1 MDLST
6 IFAIQGGLLIL
17 SAATMFINFRINPTL
32 PEARY
37 WFISTMLTVVA
48 AFILSIFIAE
58 ESQTSLLNRLI
69 LISGNTIYALGFL
82 MFLNGALCSVDRN
95 PLSLYQV
102 VLYTFIL
109 AVAQLGSEISG
120 DNIHILRP
128 VISTTALCLISF
140 SAMHVMLFSPGRIT
154 YSRGLLA
161 TFSSLAAIMFA
172 LRSALLSL
180 KGFGWEVSEVWTH
193 ILPYYV
199 LTLIVFGFTISFI
212 LMTIQKL
219 QQHLEEQQ
227 VQMNKLN
234 EIAELANSTLDID
247 HILETVLEGLNKD
260 FRFNM
265 ITILFL
271 DDKQQLLYLK
281 RVHGNIPEKVKQILQ
296 NIIIPLSEKQN
307 ILIRT
312 LNSQETSYLEDI
324 KPSMLFHSDID
335 IELLAV
341 PSMLLFPL
349 VIEGNCIGVLS
360 LANTFEKIQI
370 KDKDI
375 NYIEQFVTH
384 IVSALRNANDYK
396 EIQRANAAANH
407 ANKAKSQ
414 FLANMSHELRTPM
427 NAVIGYSEMLVDFAK
442 VRGQEDMIPDL
453 EKIRNAG
460 SHLLTLIN
468 DVLDLS
474 KIEAA
479 KIELSLE
486 TINVDTLLS
495 DIKITSAPLFEKNS
509 NHFEYIAVNQ
519 LGEGFLDKTKV
530 YQILLNL
537 LSNAAKF
544 TKEGTIFLTSER
556 ITEFEVDYFIFK
568 ISDTGIGI
576 KSEQIREIF
585 EPFTQADLS
594 ITRKFGGTGLGL
606 SISRKFCEM
615 MNGEL
620 NVESKEGE
628 GSIFTVRIPN
638 NQSEP

>member
-17 SAATMFINFRINPTL
+17 SAATMFINFQINPTL

-37 WFISTMLTVVA
+37 WFISTMLLVVA
-48 AFILSIFIAE
+48 AFILSVFITE
-58 ESQTSLLNRLI
+58 ESQISLLNRLI
-69 LISGNTIYALGFL
+69 LISGNTIYVLGFL
-82 MFLNGALCSVDRN
+82 MFLNGALSSVDRN
-95 PLSLYQV
+95 PLSLFQV
-102 VLYTFIL
+102 IIFTFIL
-109 AVAQLGSEISG
+109 VVAQLGSEIAG
-120 DNIHILRP
+120 DNMLILRP
-128 VISTTALCLISF
+128 VISTAALCLISL
-140 SAMHVMLFSPGRIT
+140 AATHVMLFSPGRIT

-172 LRSALLSL
+172 LRSVLLFL
-180 KGFGWEVSEVWTH
+180 KEFGWEVSEVWSR

-219 QQHLEEQQ
+219 QQHLEERQL
-227 VQMNKLN
+227 QMNKLN
-234 EIAELANSTLDID
+234 EVAELANSTLDID
-247 HILETVLEGLNKD
+247 HVLETVLQGLNKD
-260 FRFNM
+260 FQFNM

-281 RVHGNIPEKVKQILQ
+281 RVHGKVPENVKQILQ
-296 NIIIPLSEKQN
+296 DVIIPLSEKQN

-312 LNSQETSYLEDI
+312 LNSQKTSYLEDI
-324 KPSMLFHSDID
+324 KPSMLFHSDI
-335 IELLAV
+335 ELLTV

-427 NAVIGYSEMLVDFAK
+427 NAVIGYSEMLVDIAK
-442 VRGQEDMIPDL
+442 MRGQEDMVPDL
-453 EKIRNAG
+453 EKISNAG
-460 SHLLTLIN
+460 GHLLTLIN

-474 KIEAA
+474 KIEAE
-479 KIELSLE
+479 KIEFSPE
-486 TINVDTLLS
+486 TINVDALLT
-495 DIKITSAPLFEKNS
+495 DIKTTSAPLFEKNK
-509 NHFEYIAVNQ
+509 NRFEHVEINQ
-519 LGEGFLDKTKV
+519 LGEGFLDNTKV
-530 YQILLNL
+530 NQILLNL

-544 TKEGTIFLTSER
+544 TKQGTITLTSER
-556 ITEFEVDYFIFK
+556 LTESETDYFIFK
-568 ISDTGIGI
+568 ITDTGIGI
-576 KSEQIREIF
+576 KSNQLGEIF
-585 EPFTQADLS
+585 EPFTQADSS
-594 ITRKFGGTGLGL
+594 ITRKYGGTGLGL

-615 MNGEL
+615 MGGEISA
-620 NVESKEGE
+620 ESKEGE
-628 GSIFTVRIPN
+628 GSTFTVRIPDRN
-638 NQSEP
+638 